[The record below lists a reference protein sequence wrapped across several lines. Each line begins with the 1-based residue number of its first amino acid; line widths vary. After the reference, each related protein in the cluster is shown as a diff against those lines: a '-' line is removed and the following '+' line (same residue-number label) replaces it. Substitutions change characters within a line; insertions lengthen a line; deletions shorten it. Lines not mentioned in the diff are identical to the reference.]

1 MTTCP
6 LVFSPTSWCD
16 QHSKSSLR
24 FARPLV
30 CYSAPPQ
37 GRRLRIESLCARL
50 IPRQDTTAYL
60 TFFEQLLLA
69 LLVYFLSL
77 FLLFLTRCERVVVC
91 DIRTSSRQETPA
103 PTPSVSRFTT
113 PASSR
118 APSPSPPA
126 SLVPSESTTLV
137 NTPELQYP
145 DLPEL
150 AYDSTAWEEAY
161 EHYEELELAALDAR
175 LDQVAQENAV
185 ASSSRVQISYGNW
198 DVRAGIPLFSDVRE
212 SEELY
217 D

>member
-24 FARPLV
+24 FARSLV
-30 CYSAPPQ
+30 CFSAPPQ
-37 GRRLRIESLCARL
+37 GRRLCIESLCARL

-60 TFFEQLLLA
+60 TFLEQLLLS
-69 LLVYFLSL
+69 LIVYFIFI
-77 FLLFLTRCERVVVC
+77 FLIFLTRRERVIIR

-103 PTPSVSRFTT
+103 PNPSASRLTT

-137 NTPELQYP
+137 NTPKLQYP

-150 AYDSTAWEEAY
+150 TYDSTAWEEAY
-161 EHYEELELAALDAR
+161 EEYKPQELATLDAR
-175 LDQVAQENAV
+175 LD
-185 ASSSRVQISYGNW
+185 
-198 DVRAGIPLFSDVRE
+198 
-212 SEELY
+212 
-217 D
+217 